1 MRARP
6 LCPGCRG
13 KSNTSVR
20 SSDVSPFVDAPPPFQ
35 RCRRLPV
42 WCRRRRDSPTS
53 GIQPYVFCKEL
64 HENLSWP
71 VLTRIFI
78 LQCICFKSSKR
89 LHFLFTEEPT
99 HFRPSTDATGA
110 FAYLLRQTFN
120 PMDSCKNC
128 MNLNQIYLSVV
139 SIWRDFFLGIFSF
152 LGGCWHILIQNLLYR
167 TRATISRSWL
177 EDAL

>member
-20 SSDVSPFVDAPPPFQ
+20 SSDVSPFVDAPPPFVRPRRRLPAW
-35 RCRRLPV
+35 RCRRS
-42 WCRRRRDSPTS
+42 DSPTS
-53 GIQPYVFCKEL
+53 GIQPYVSCKEL

-89 LHFLFTEEPT
+89 LHFLFTEEPK
-99 HFRPSTDATGA
+99 HFRPSTEATGG
-110 FAYLLRQTFN
+110 FAYLLRQTFK
-120 PMDSCKNC
+120 PPGFLQEFES
-128 MNLNQIYLSVV
+128 NL
-139 SIWRDFFLGIFSF
+139 SIRRVDLTRFFLGYIFVF
-152 LGGCWHILIQNLLYR
+152 RGML
-167 TRATISRSWL
+167 
-177 EDAL
+177 